1 MKFFIIFYI
10 FFSFFKPNNNL
21 LSQNNQ
27 DDNYIKVLVNGLV
40 CDFCARSIEKTFG
53 KEDIVESVNVDLE
66 KMLVTILIKE
76 NSDLDDSL
84 IIKLINDSGYDVFEI
99 YRVK

>member
-1 MKFFIIFYI
+1 MKFVLIIFI
-10 FFSFFKPNNNL
+10 LLGLFNPDNNT

-27 DDNYIKVLVNGLV
+27 DDNYIEVLVNGLV
-40 CDFCARSIEKTFG
+40 CDFCARSIEKTFS

-66 KMLVTILIKE
+66 KMLITIFVKG
-76 NSDLDDSL
+76 NGDLNDD
-84 IIKLINDSGYDVFEI
+84 IVIKLINDSGYDVSKI

>member
-10 FFSFFKPNNNL
+10 LFNLFKPNYNL

-27 DDNYIKVLVNGLV
+27 GDNYIKVLVNGLV

-84 IIKLINDSGYDVFEI
+84 IIKLINDSGYDVSEI

>member
-1 MKFFIIFYI
+1 MKFFVIIFI
-10 FFSFFKPNNNL
+10 LFSLFNPNNNI

-27 DDNYIKVLVNGLV
+27 DDNYIEVLVNGLV

>member
-1 MKFFIIFYI
+1 MKFFVIIFI
-10 FFSFFKPNNNL
+10 LFSLFNPNNNI

-27 DDNYIKVLVNGLV
+27 DDNYIEVLVNGRV
-40 CDFCARSIEKTFG
+40 CDFCARSIEKTFS

-66 KMLVTILIKE
+66 KMLITIFLKG
-76 NSDLDDSL
+76 NGDLNDNI
-84 IIKLINDSGYDVFEI
+84 IIKLINDSGYDVSKI